1 MNGQYYI
8 QTDAAVNPGNSGGP
22 IINDRN
28 EVVGITVSKFTNSD
42 ADNMGF
48 GIRVETLHKLF
59 DSLGELDRDCFQVQ
73 CESCDE
79 LISDEEEFC
88 PSCGEKLPEGVF
100 EERQLSPLSEFCEAA
115 IAKMGINPVL
125 ARDGN
130 EAWLFH
136 KGSSEIRLFVYD
148 RTYLFAVSPINLLP
162 KKDVEKVLDYMLDT
176 DFYPYKMGIEG
187 RQIYLCYRIHLADI
201 SEASEERIQQN
212 LVQLAEKADEMDN
225 MMVERFGCEFS
236 AYSKQENEA

>member
-1 MNGQYYI
+1 MPR
-8 QTDAAVNPGNSGGP
+8 VNPGNSGGP
-22 IINDRN
+22 IINEKETRWS
-28 EVVGITVSKFTNSD
+28 VSPSASSRAPMPTIWDSVSASKRCTISS
-42 ADNMGF
+42 
-48 GIRVETLHKLF
+48 IRSANWIATA
-59 DSLGELDRDCFQVQ
+59 SRYSG
-73 CESCDE
+73 ESCDE

-115 IAKMGINPVL
+115 IEKMGINPVL

-136 KGSSEIRLFVYD
+136 KGSSEIRMFVYD

-176 DFYPYKMGIEG
+176 DFYP
-187 RQIYLCYRIHLADI
+187 
-201 SEASEERIQQN
+201 
-212 LVQLAEKADEMDN
+212 
-225 MMVERFGCEFS
+225 
-236 AYSKQENEA
+236 

>member
-1 MNGQYYI
+1 M
-8 QTDAAVNPGNSGGP
+8 
-22 IINDRN
+22 
-28 EVVGITVSKFTNSD
+28 
-42 ADNMGF
+42 
-48 GIRVETLHKLF
+48 
-59 DSLGELDRDCFQVQ
+59 
-73 CESCDE
+73 
-79 LISDEEEFC
+79 ISDEEEFC

-115 IAKMGINPVL
+115 IEKMGINPVL

-136 KGSSEIRLFVYD
+136 KGSSEIRMFVYD

-201 SEASEERIQQN
+201 SEESEERIQQN
-212 LVQLAEKADEMDN
+212 LVQLAEKADELDN
-225 MMVERFGCEFS
+225 MMIECFGCEFS
-236 AYSKQENEA
+236 AYTKQENEA

>member
-1 MNGQYYI
+1 
-8 QTDAAVNPGNSGGP
+8 
-22 IINDRN
+22 
-28 EVVGITVSKFTNSD
+28 
-42 ADNMGF
+42 
-48 GIRVETLHKLF
+48 
-59 DSLGELDRDCFQVQ
+59 
-73 CESCDE
+73 
-79 LISDEEEFC
+79 
-88 PSCGEKLPEGVF
+88 
-100 EERQLSPLSEFCEAA
+100 
-115 IAKMGINPVL
+115 MGINPVL

-201 SEASEERIQQN
+201 SERPRSGSSRTSCSWP
-212 LVQLAEKADEMDN
+212 KKPM
-225 MMVERFGCEFS
+225 RWTT
-236 AYSKQENEA
+236 